1 MKALRN
7 YKWIGFF
14 LLCCISFTVF
24 QGNLQAQVQ
33 EAAKVPQKVYRIAGY
48 IERNGR
54 PMDGYIGG
62 RIFQNREKLLP
73 AKDSYREYDVNRKVK
88 GKNRGAERLI
98 LSARGSRYY
107 TADHYRNF
115 VKF

>member
-1 MKALRN
+1 MKALRY

-14 LLCCISFTVF
+14 LLCFISFTPF
-24 QGNLQAQVQ
+24 QGNLNAQTQQVS
-33 EAAKVPQKVYRIAGY
+33 KVPQKVYRIAGY

-62 RIFQNREKLLP
+62 RRFQNRERLLP
-73 AKDSYREYDVNRKVK
+73 VQDSYKEYDVNPKIR
-88 GKNRGAERLI
+88 GKNRGPERLI

-107 TADHYRNF
+107 TADHYRHF
-115 VKF
+115 IKF